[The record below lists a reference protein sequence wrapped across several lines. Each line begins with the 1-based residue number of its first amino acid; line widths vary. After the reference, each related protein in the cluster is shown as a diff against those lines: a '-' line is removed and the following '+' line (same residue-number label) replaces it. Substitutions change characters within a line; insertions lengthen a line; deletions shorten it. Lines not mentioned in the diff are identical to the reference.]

1 VAFPDS
7 EKLTMMIGLRL
18 NEVGFMFDPGVF
30 PQVGQTWTLDENVE
44 AAGYM
49 LHLTGARLVAPNEL
63 LFDFDSPANVI
74 GVTLYSEQASGSG
87 GEVPKIEGGFT
98 GRMTFGK
105 IPVQPFMV
113 YVTNIYYTA
122 RGKWMI
128 EWQPSAAPLE
138 ATGLTTSTPM
148 PIPERYDTPAFVTSD
163 PLVRDVLDL
172 AQKFDAPFQKGPS
185 WVHVIWENTAENIQ
199 AGQTYPPPYYQ
210 DEQWYEV
217 DADGWVLRNLTT
229 HRDKNNI
236 IIQQVASIG
245 RYTIN
250 FTTGDTFTD
259 FPPYRFSLDMLTQDL
274 ASASS
279 YNAIVLREETHCDD
293 GAPCLLITITDQSA
307 GRKVWIN
314 LQTGQQVKY
323 QSFRLLPDNQKQVD
337 ATQISVLV
345 EKVAQPPQDVLELL
359 ARVVVP

>member
-1 VAFPDS
+1 
-7 EKLTMMIGLRL
+7 
-18 NEVGFMFDPGVF
+18 
-30 PQVGQTWTLDENVE
+30 
-44 AAGYM
+44 
-49 LHLTGARLVAPNEL
+49 
-63 LFDFDSPANVI
+63 
-74 GVTLYSEQASGSG
+74 
-87 GEVPKIEGGFT
+87 
-98 GRMTFGK
+98 
-105 IPVQPFMV
+105 
-113 YVTNIYYTA
+113 
-122 RGKWMI
+122 
-128 EWQPSAAPLE
+128 
-138 ATGLTTSTPM
+138 
-148 PIPERYDTPAFVTSD
+148 
-163 PLVRDVLDL
+163 
-172 AQKFDAPFQKGPS
+172 
-185 WVHVIWENTAENIQ
+185 VHVIWENTAENIQ

-279 YNAIVLREETHCDD
+279 YYAKVLREETYCDD

-323 QSFRLLPDNQKQVD
+323 QSFRLLSDNQKQVD